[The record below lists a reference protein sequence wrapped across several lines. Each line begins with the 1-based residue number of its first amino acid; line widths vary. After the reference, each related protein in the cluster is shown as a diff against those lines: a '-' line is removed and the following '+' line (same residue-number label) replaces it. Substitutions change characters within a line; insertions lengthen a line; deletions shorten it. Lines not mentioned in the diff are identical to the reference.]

1 MIHEYHAVMAMQ
13 EHHRR
18 VGEVTRRA
26 HLHPDVRR
34 PSWWARLRGRRAVA
48 PLPPTARP
56 PLPGTVA
63 PGVTRLRP
71 AFERVTLRAPDGQ
84 PG

>member
-26 HLHPDVRR
+26 HLHPHVRR
-34 PSWWARLRGRRAVA
+34 PSWWARLRRRSA
-48 PLPPTARP
+48 PAPVPAAPRPT
-56 PLPGTVA
+56 LPGTVA
-63 PGVTRLRP
+63 PAVTRLRP
-71 AFERVTLRAPDGQ
+71 VLARTALRSSDGQ